1 MVQLCYS
8 ETPEA
13 TNAPTSCGNLFCDCY
28 EKICGLGT
36 AHAMNFGR
44 TILILKYS

>member
-28 EKICGLGT
+28 ETWHRACYEFRENHSHFEVFVI
-36 AHAMNFGR
+36 GR
-44 TILILKYS
+44 